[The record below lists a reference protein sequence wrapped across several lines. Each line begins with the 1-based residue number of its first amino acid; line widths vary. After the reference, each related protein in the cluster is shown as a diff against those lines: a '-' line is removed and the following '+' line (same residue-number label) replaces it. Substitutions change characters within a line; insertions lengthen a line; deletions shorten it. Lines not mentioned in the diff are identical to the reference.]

1 MNSAAPA
8 AAPAFSSWRREI
20 GLNGM
25 NALLSPMAS
34 MRVFDLAI
42 ASLPKPPEA
51 TVRPLRLLRN
61 DSSFVSMQLL
71 FWAVPPRDDRDRDGK
86 INGRSGR
93 QIDGEDR
100 PAGSIDPRSETQFAA
115 IAMDNV
121 AGEPKSEAGPGI
133 ALDEIEE
140 PFGQST
146 VQNIVEPGN
155 SGGQTRSGCLSS
167 CALMTP

>member
-1 MNSAAPA
+1 MRITTCSISVSLAQLDPGLVDRILCPPHPASSPDVNSAAPA

-115 IAMDNV
+115 I
-121 AGEPKSEAGPGI
+121 
-133 ALDEIEE
+133 
-140 PFGQST
+140 
-146 VQNIVEPGN
+146 
-155 SGGQTRSGCLSS
+155 
-167 CALMTP
+167 